1 MEIQSSAKLKTFT
14 VFTIPEIRPNQ
25 ITHLLKG
32 LALIGF
38 RVKLKNQFL
47 KQNKQHNNN
56 KNNNKRNTFPTHF

>member
-32 LALIGF
+32 SALIGF
-38 RVKLKNQFL
+38 RVKTNF
-47 KQNKQHNNN
+47 
-56 KNNNKRNTFPTHF
+56 